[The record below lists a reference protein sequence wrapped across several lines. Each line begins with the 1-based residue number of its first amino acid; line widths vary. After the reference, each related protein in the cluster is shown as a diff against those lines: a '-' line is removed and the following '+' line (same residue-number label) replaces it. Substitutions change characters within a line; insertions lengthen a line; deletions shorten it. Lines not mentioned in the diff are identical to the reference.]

1 MNFYI
6 LCGYISGVAHLGLGM
21 GKIKVFGL
29 HGNFVTV
36 EVIFADEH
44 LLVLNKPSGL
54 LSVPGRGEDKLD
66 SLAIR
71 VQSMY
76 PGALVVHRLDM
87 STSGLMLMA
96 RNKGVQGA
104 MGRLFSLQQVEKH
117 YEAWV
122 EGILTA
128 DCGRVELPLVCD
140 WPNRPRQKVCFE
152 HGKPSLT
159 GYRVLQRVPG
169 QACSRVSLR
178 PYTGRSHQLRV
189 HMQALGHPIL
199 GDELYA
205 SPQGRLQAPR
215 LQLHACHLAF
225 VHPVTGEKL
234 NLESVPPF

>member
-1 MNFYI
+1 MTI
-6 LCGYISGVAHLGLGM
+6 
-21 GKIKVFGL
+21 
-29 HGNFVTV
+29 
-36 EVIFADEH
+36 EVIFADEY

-66 SLAIR
+66 SLATR
-71 VQSMY
+71 VQTMF

-87 STSGLMLMA
+87 STSGLMIMA
-96 RNKGVQGA
+96 RNKVVQGA
-104 MGRLFSLQQVEKH
+104 MGRLFGLQQVEKH

-122 EGILTA
+122 EGCPKA
-128 DCGRVELPLVCD
+128 DFGRVELPLVCD

-159 GYRVLQRVPG
+159 AYRLLQRVPE
-169 QACSRVSLR
+169 QNCSRVLLQ

-215 LQLHACHLAF
+215 LQLHACRLAF
-225 VHPVTGEKL
+225 VHPVTGQML
-234 NLESVPPF
+234 ALESAPPF